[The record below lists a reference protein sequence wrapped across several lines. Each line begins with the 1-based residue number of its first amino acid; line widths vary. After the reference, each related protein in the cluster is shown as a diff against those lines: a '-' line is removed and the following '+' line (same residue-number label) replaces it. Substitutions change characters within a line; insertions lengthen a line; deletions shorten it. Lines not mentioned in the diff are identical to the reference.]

1 MDLKRYTVAT
11 DGSVTA
17 KTETAGAMDI
27 AVDGITNL
35 FKGFSSSAEKDL
47 ITVRESGLQSLGV
60 GVLAF
65 LGGNYHG
72 YSQARKGKGPILSF
86 LA

>member
-1 MDLKRYTVAT
+1 MDLKRYSVAT
-11 DGSVTA
+11 DGTVTA
-17 KTETAGAMDI
+17 DAETANLTDI
-27 AVDGITNL
+27 ALGGVTNI
-35 FKGFSSSAEKDL
+35 FKGFSSSAEADL

-72 YSQARKGKGPILSF
+72 YTQARKGKGPILSF